1 MGFMDYIL
9 DKIDHNVEELI
20 HRGMGRVFTF
30 SIVVGT
36 KACNANCPFCISKTT
51 GFSQLPPCKDFDVQR
66 LRKAARLAQ
75 MRNATTV
82 LFTGKGEPFLY
93 PKQIL
98 KYLTELQPYDFPIIE
113 IQTNALNIADINDSQ
128 IQNRS
133 LYDDLKWMKYYGLNT
148 IAISVVDV
156 DQKNNA
162 KIYRNPYP
170 DLAETVSCIHNLGFS
185 VRLCVMMQ
193 KGMVDCPEDIGR
205 VVEFCKNNSVEQC
218 TVRPI
223 KKPDRADDTD
233 KYVKYINEYGL
244 TKDQISN
251 INSYIRVCG
260 KQILTIAHGAHSAQ
274 VFDIDGQNIA
284 ISDCLTVESNTDD
297 IRTLIYY
304 PSGEIS
310 YDWGYKGARIM

>member
-1 MGFMDYIL
+1 MSDYDL
-9 DKIDHNVEELI
+9 QKIARNVEALL

-36 KACNANCPFCISKTT
+36 RACNANCPFCISKTT
-51 GFSQLPPCKDFDVQR
+51 GFSQLPPCKNFNVQR
-66 LRKAARLAQ
+66 LKKAARLAQ

-93 PKQIL
+93 PKEIIS
-98 KYLTELQPYDFPIIE
+98 YLQELRQYDFPIIE
-113 IQTNALNIADINDSQ
+113 IQTNGLNIADINNEE
-128 IQNRS
+128 IQKS
-133 LYDDLKWMKYYGLNT
+133 DLYNDLILMRDYGLNT

-162 KIYRNPYP
+162 KIYRDPYP
-170 DLAETVSCIHNLGFS
+170 DLASTISCIHNLGFS
-185 VRLCVMMQ
+185 VRICVMMQ
-193 KGMVDCPEDIGR
+193 KGMVDSPKDIDR
-205 VVEFCKNNSVEQC
+205 VIEFCQDNSVEQC

-223 KKPDRADDTD
+223 KKPENIDENKDEYT
-233 KYVKYINEYGL
+233 KYITKNGL
-244 TKDQISN
+244 NFQQINLIKSH
-251 INSYIRVCG
+251 IKHRG
-260 KQILTIAHGAHSAQ
+260 KQILTIAHGSHSAQ
-274 VFDIDGQNIA
+274 VFDVDGQNIA
-284 ISDCLTVESNTDD
+284 ISDCLTVDANTDD